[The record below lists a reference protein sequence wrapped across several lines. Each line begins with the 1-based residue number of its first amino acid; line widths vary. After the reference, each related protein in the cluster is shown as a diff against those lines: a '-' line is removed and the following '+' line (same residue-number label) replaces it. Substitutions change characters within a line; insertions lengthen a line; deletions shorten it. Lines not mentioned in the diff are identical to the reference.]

1 MSEIPGSRIPSTVDH
16 VDALPVGARLG
27 EFEIVGLL
35 GVGGFGMVYQAFDHS
50 LLRFVAIKEYM
61 PTSLAARANGRTLWV
76 RSSSDEPSF
85 QAGLASFVDEA
96 RLLAQFDHPSLVKVF
111 RFWEANQTAYMVM
124 PLYAGMT
131 LKQAR
136 THMRTP
142 PTEEWL
148 RKVIWSVCNALRVL
162 HNGKTLHRDISPDN
176 IFLQEKGPP
185 VLLDLGAARFAIEDR
200 DHKHTAVLKVNYAPI
215 EQYADADSE
224 LKPGPW
230 SDIYS
235 LAAVIY
241 GVICNDVPLP
251 STLRSIRDRMVPF
264 PRVARTVRKQFGVEY
279 SGPFVDAISKA
290 LSLQPRD
297 RHWTVDA
304 FLEQMGLTS
313 APAHLDKFDFRADL
327 GENWIDPKAQARN
340 DASILMGLTDSEA
353 GSGESVDAAKEPAR
367 RNTDHL
373 VTVLHVPGSDNKGA
387 APAEKPEKPE
397 KSEKSRSSERR
408 RQPEEAP
415 ETEFQDTV
423 VRAMDDFQDSVM
435 EPHDSFEKTKAIDPK
450 GKVAELTAVAMASA
464 QSSSASSSGASR
476 SGSPGKSAPSPG
488 KSRSSSKRPSAGGR
502 PGSARKTLVLS
513 AALLV
518 LVGGA
523 AAWYLATQS
532 APAQPPVVAQTPVVT
547 PTPDEEIITE
557 LADPAKNA
565 ASEAALLAAAAVAAS
580 ESAAA
585 AAAAASASATT
596 PVVAVAKEQKP
607 KVAPVRKPVE
617 TVSHEPTPAPQPA
630 PAPVPV
636 AAPASQAAPS
646 KRVNPEDACSGAGF
660 LAKPMCVHNQCQ
672 QAGME
677 SHPVCVES
685 KRKREEERRQR
696 QMYTQ

>member
-1 MSEIPGSRIPSTVDH
+1 MSEVPGSRLPSAVDH

-142 PTEEWL
+142 PSEAWL

-176 IFLQEKGPP
+176 IFLQDNGPP

-200 DHKHTAVLKVNYAPI
+200 ERKHTAVLKVNYAPI
-215 EQYADADSE
+215 EQYADSDSE

-235 LAAVIY
+235 LAVVVY

-251 STLRSIRDRMVPF
+251 STLRLIRDRMVPF
-264 PRVARTVRKQFGVEY
+264 ARVARTVRQQFGIEY
-279 SGPFVDAISKA
+279 STPFVETITKA

-304 FLEQMGLTS
+304 FLEQMGLTT
-313 APAHLDKFDFRADL
+313 APANLDKFDFRADL
-327 GENWIDPKAQARN
+327 GENWIDPKAQIRN
-340 DASILMGLTDSEA
+340 DASILMGLTDVSVPLAVGQADVARRSKESE
-353 GSGESVDAAKEPAR
+353 PIR

-373 VTVLHVPGSDNKGA
+373 VTVLHVPEK
-387 APAEKPEKPE
+387 AEKT
-397 KSEKSRSSERR
+397 RAERR
-408 RQPEEAP
+408 DEPKDAP

-423 VRAMDDFQDSVM
+423 VRAMDDFQDSVA
-435 EPHDSFEKTKAIDPK
+435 EPFEPLPSSRD
-450 GKVAELTAVAMASA
+450 GKSNQAASIGA
-464 QSSSASSSGASR
+464 AGAAASGSSAR
-476 SGSPGKSAPSPG
+476 
-488 KSRSSSKRPSAGGR
+488 SRSSSRRPSAAGR
-502 PGSARKTLVLS
+502 THGARRTLMLSSAAILVL
-513 AALLV
+513 L
-518 LVGGA
+518 GGVT
-523 AAWYLATQS
+523 AWYLTTRT
-532 APAQPPVVAQTPVVT
+532 APAQQPVVAQQAFV
-547 PTPDEEIITE
+547 PTPDEDIITE
-557 LADPAKNA
+557 LAEPSRDLASA
-565 ASEAALLAAAAVAAS
+565 ASDPVQLALAVAS

-585 AAAAASASATT
+585 ASIV
-596 PVVAVAKEQKP
+596 PVAVTVKDQKP
-607 KVAPVRKPVE
+607 KVVAVRKPVE
-617 TVSHEPTPAPQPA
+617 TASVEPPPAAPA
-630 PAPVPV
+630 PAPVPVPV
-636 AAPASQAAPS
+636 AAPASQAAPA
-646 KRVNPEDACSGAGF
+646 KRVNPEDACANAGF
-660 LAKPMCVHNQCQ
+660 LAKPMCVHNMCQ

-677 SHPVCVES
+677 SQPVCVEN
-685 KRKREEERRQR
+685 KRMRDEERRQR
-696 QMYTQ
+696 QMYSQ

>member
-1 MSEIPGSRIPSTVDH
+1 MSEIPGSRPPSTVDH

-61 PTSLAARANGRTLWV
+61 PTTLAARANGRTLWV

-136 THMRTP
+136 IHMRTP
-142 PTEEWL
+142 PSEEWL

-176 IFLQEKGPP
+176 IFLQDKGPP

-200 DHKHTAVLKVNYAPI
+200 DRKHTAVLKVNYAPI
-215 EQYADADSE
+215 EQYADSDGE
-224 LKPGPW
+224 FKPGPW

-264 PRVARTVRKQFGVEY
+264 ARVARTVRKQFGIEY
-279 SGPFVDAISKA
+279 STPFVDAITKA

-304 FLEQMGLTS
+304 FLEQMGLTT
-313 APAHLDKFDFRADL
+313 APANLDKFDFRADL
-327 GENWIDPKAQARN
+327 GENWIDPKAQNRN
-340 DASILMGLTDSEA
+340 DASILLGLS
-353 GSGESVDAAKEPAR
+353 DAAESGVSEPTDVARAPSKDPEPSR

-373 VTVLHVPGSDNKGA
+373 VTMLHVPGSD
-387 APAEKPEKPE
+387 KPESPAKA
-397 KSEKSRSSERR
+397 RSERR
-408 RQPEEAP
+408 SAPREAP

-423 VRAMDDFQDSVM
+423 VRAMDDFQDSVV
-435 EPHDSFEKTKAIDPK
+435 EPFEPFQPTKIVDPNDK
-450 GKVAELTAVAMASA
+450 SQDVPAVGA
-464 QSSSASSSGASR
+464 SGATAI
-476 SGSPGKSAPSPG
+476 GAPG
-488 KSRSSSKRPSAGGR
+488 KSRSGSSVKNASVSSLGKSKSPSSRRAATAGRSG
-502 PGSARKTLVLS
+502 GARRTLMLS
-513 AALLV
+513 AALMV
-518 LVGGA
+518 LVGGV
-523 AAWYLATQS
+523 AAWYLMTQS
-532 APAQPPVVAQTPVVT
+532 APAQPQVAQQPVVV

-557 LADPAKNA
+557 LAEPPVLASSA
-565 ASEAALLAAAAVAAS
+565 ASEAARLAFVAAS
-580 ESAAA
+580 EST
-585 AAAAASASATT
+585 AAASAA
-596 PVVAVAKEQKP
+596 PVVVAAKEQKP
-607 KVAPVRKPVE
+607 KIAPVKKPVE
-617 TVSHEPTPAPQPA
+617 TVAHEPVQATPA
-630 PAPVPV
+630 PAPAPAP
-636 AAPASQAAPS
+636 AAPASHAAPV
-646 KRVNPEDACSGAGF
+646 KRVNPDDACANAGF

-685 KRKREEERRQR
+685 KRKRDDERRQR
-696 QMYTQ
+696 QMYSQ

>member
-1 MSEIPGSRIPSTVDH
+1 MSEIPGSRLPSTVDH
-16 VDALPVGARLG
+16 VDALPVGVRLG

-142 PTEEWL
+142 PSEEWL
-148 RKVIWSVCNALRVL
+148 RKVIWSVCNGLRVL
-162 HNGKTLHRDISPDN
+162 HEGKTLHRDISPDN
-176 IFLQEKGPP
+176 IFLQDNGPP

-200 DHKHTAVLKVNYAPI
+200 DQKHTAVLKVNYAPI
-215 EQYADADSE
+215 EQYADADSD

-264 PRVARTVRKQFGVEY
+264 GRVARTVRKQFGIEY
-279 SGPFVDAISKA
+279 SPAFVETITKA

-297 RHWTVDA
+297 RQWTVDA
-304 FLEQMGLTS
+304 FLEQMGLTT

-327 GENWIDPKAQARN
+327 GENWIDPKAQVRN
-340 DASILMGLTDSEA
+340 DASILEGLADSAEPA
-353 GSGESVDAAKEPAR
+353 ASQPADAAHGAKDSAKDSANGGR

-373 VTVLHVPGSDNKGA
+373 VTVLHVPGSG
-387 APAEKPEKPE
+387 KPEPAHR
-397 KSEKSRSSERR
+397 SRD
-408 RQPEEAP
+408 EAP

-423 VRAMDDFQDSVM
+423 VRAMDDFQDSVA
-435 EPHDSFEKTKAIDPK
+435 EPFNPFQPTKIVDPN
-450 GKVAELTAVAMASA
+450 GKPPLAAAASKA
-464 QSSSASSSGASR
+464 RNGTSAKN
-476 SGSPGKSAPSPG
+476 GKSKSPS
-488 KSRSSSKRPSAGGR
+488 SRRQAAVGRTGG
-502 PGSARKTLVLS
+502 ARRALMLS
-513 AALLV
+513 AALAV

-523 AAWYLATQS
+523 AAWYLMTQT
-532 APAQPPVVAQTPVVT
+532 APVQQAVAQQSVVI
-547 PTPDEEIITE
+547 PTPEEDIITE
-557 LADPAKNA
+557 LAEPPEQASSA
-565 ASEAALLAAAAVAAS
+565 ASEATHLALAAAS

-585 AAAAASASATT
+585 ASAM
-596 PVVAVAKEQKP
+596 PVAVAVVKEQKP
-607 KVAPVRKPVE
+607 KVAPVKKPVE
-617 TVSHEPTPAPQPA
+617 AVVHEPAPAAPAPA
-630 PAPVPV
+630 PAPVQV
-636 AAPASQAAPS
+636 AAASQAAPV

-672 QAGME
+672 QPGME

-685 KRKREEERRQR
+685 RRKREEERRQR
-696 QMYTQ
+696 QMYSQ